1 MLILLCF
8 LWSLGSLRSDLLRN
22 LTLHPLP
29 PMEKQAV
36 PFALLAVTAALFA
49 LIRRTD
55 WPGGRRLLPP
65 ILVGLG
71 LFVAPAVLVS
81 LSRAWVPE
89 LMRVALFSLAPVFA
103 IVLEPYIGHVA
114 GTQRRGRL
122 PAALA
127 AVVGTLCIF
136 PLEIPRSPAAG
147 VAFGTVILAVAC
159 VAAANCQ
166 AVRVVIRTP
175 GKPVAPLAAI
185 AGATAAVGLVAAS
198 VLMEQPFL
206 TWSALAPELVW
217 SAVIEL
223 PGLLLLFW
231 LMRRMSA
238 ARMTTRF
245 VLAPLITLLIGLV
258 LLRPSLTL
266 RTWLG
271 MLLIGAGVG
280 WLLLAAEVEPEE
292 SALPLNLNRQ

>member
-1 MLILLCF
+1 VLLLLCF

-36 PFALLAVTAALFA
+36 PFALLAVTAALVA

-55 WPGGRRLLPP
+55 WPGGHRLLPP

-71 LFVAPAVLVS
+71 LFVVPAVLVS
-81 LSRAWVPE
+81 LSREWVPE

-103 IVLEPYIGHVA
+103 VVLEPYIGHVA
-114 GTQRRGRL
+114 GTQRRDGL
-122 PAALA
+122 PSALA

-136 PLEIPRSPAAG
+136 PVEIPRSPAAG
-147 VAFGTVILAVAC
+147 IAFGAVILAVAC

-206 TWSALAPELVW
+206 TWNALAPELAW